1 MYTHFGRY
9 THYIDCVLLLVVT
22 WASCQESHVLFIH
35 WIQKSHLWEIMYMSS
50 SNHHGSECLDISKDI
65 KKYLPCVLFD
75 KDKPHKAVCSTVRAL
90 QDFDSEVLVSANS
103 GCAETVSVLL
113 VKTVRGKY
121 SIYILYSISHFAI
134 VAHSTRSWKSL
145 WAKWMAVSGVI
156 FLAQEINMKFA
167 DGMRCPRSKK
177 EHKIKSRFKNDPFC
191 LCRIF
196 ITLSLLLGK

>member
-1 MYTHFGRY
+1 MNQLPRK
-9 THYIDCVLLLVVT
+9 
-22 WASCQESHVLFIH
+22 SCFIYP
-35 WIQKSHLWEIMYMSS
+35 LNPEISSLGNYVYVFFQPPWQWMSWYQQRHKEVS
-50 SNHHGSECLDISKDI
+50 
-65 KKYLPCVLFD
+65 CVLFD
-75 KDKPHKAVCSTVRAL
+75 KDKPHIAVCSAVRAL

-156 FLAQEINMKFA
+156 FLTQEINMKFA

-196 ITLSLLLGK
+196 ITLSLSLGK